1 MQQTTSLS
9 SVPPQITPQQIQVS
23 QQTQHYE
30 GPVPHPDMLRGF
42 DELVPGTAQKL
53 IELAISESGH
63 RRDLETKAVD
73 ANIAAQRL
81 QLDIASRQ
89 SWIVF
94 ASDTIGQFMGFL
106 MSAMC
111 IGGAVWM
118 GLHEHEAVALAL
130 AAVPTAAIVKA
141 FFASRN
147 GDGPKQS

>member
-1 MQQTTSLS
+1 
-9 SVPPQITPQQIQVS
+9 V
-23 QQTQHYE
+23 
-30 GPVPHPDMLRGF
+30 F

-89 SWIVF
+89 NWIVF